1 MNDPHHRKIELQA
14 PADLTYLL
22 TNIRA
27 SARQKLD
34 SAFPPSA
41 APKGEEDALRAKVEE
56 LVQTVPPQIQH
67 PKYPQNNASLL
78 TVHQRHPRPR
88 PPLPLNQRPRSRLLP
103 FATATPEY

>member
-1 MNDPHHRKIELQA
+1 MIHGLDEHIGAIAIYADTRDQEGAIAEARCSHNMNDPHHRKIELQA

-27 SARQKLD
+27 SAQQKID

-56 LVQTVPPQIQH
+56 FVQTVSPPTPPQRN
-67 PKYPQNNASLL
+67 PAK
-78 TVHQRHPRPR
+78 
-88 PPLPLNQRPRSRLLP
+88 
-103 FATATPEY
+103 